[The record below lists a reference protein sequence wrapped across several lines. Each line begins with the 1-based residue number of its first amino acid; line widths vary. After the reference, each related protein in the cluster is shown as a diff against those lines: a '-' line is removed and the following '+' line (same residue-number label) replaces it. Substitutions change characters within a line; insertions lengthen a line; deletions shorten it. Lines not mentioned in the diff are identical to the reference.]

1 MTRSRNVHRTQSL
14 GQVGIRPSARAAHA
28 FDDARVFRAASEH
41 PFELDGAVPSCAA
54 HDPELFW
61 PATEADAEQARAVC
75 RGCPL
80 AEVCLAV
87 AQRRLEWGVW
97 GGELLAKGRPTTDLP
112 GNVRPSPH
120 DTARS
125 A

>member
-1 MTRSRNVHRTQSL
+1 MTRRRKTFHSQPL
-14 GQVGIRPSARAAHA
+14 GQVGPRPAARAAHA
-28 FDDARVFRAASEH
+28 FEAWVFRAASEH

-54 HDPELFW
+54 HDPEIFW
-61 PATEADAEQARAVC
+61 PSTEADAEQARAVC

-112 GNVRPSPH
+112 GNVRPSLH

>member
-1 MTRSRNVHRTQSL
+1 MTRNRTILHTQSL
-14 GQVGIRPSARAAHA
+14 GQVGLRPAARAAHA
-28 FDDARVFRAASEH
+28 FDAWVFRAASEH

-54 HDPELFW
+54 HDPEQFW
-61 PATEADAEQARAVC
+61 PATETESEMAKAVC
-75 RGCPL
+75 ATCPL
-80 AEVCLAV
+80 VEACLAV

-97 GGELLAKGRPTTDLP
+97 GGQLLAKGLPTTELP

>member
-1 MTRSRNVHRTQSL
+1 MTRNRTTLRTQSF
-14 GQVGIRPSARAAHA
+14 GQVALRPAVAGGHGL
-28 FDDARVFRAASEH
+28 DAWVFRAASEH
-41 PFELDGAVPSCAA
+41 PFELGGAVPLCSGE
-54 HDPELFW
+54 DPDLFW
-61 PATEADAEQARAVC
+61 PGTEAEAERARAVC
-75 RGCPL
+75 RACPL

-97 GGELLAKGRPTTDLP
+97 GGQLLAKGRPTTELP
-112 GNVRPSPH
+112 GNVRPSAR

>member
-1 MTRSRNVHRTQSL
+1 MTRTRTTIRTQSL
-14 GQVGIRPSARAAHA
+14 AQVGLRPATRAGQGL
-28 FDDARVFRAASEH
+28 DAWIFRAASEH
-41 PFELDGAVPSCAA
+41 PFELDGSVPSCADQ
-54 HDPELFW
+54 DPELFW
-61 PATEADAEQARAVC
+61 PTTEAEAEQAKEVC
-75 RGCPL
+75 ATCPL

>member
-1 MTRSRNVHRTQSL
+1 MTRNHKTFHAQSL
-14 GQVGIRPSARAAHA
+14 GQVGLRPVSRAAHA
-28 FDDARVFRAASEH
+28 FDAWVFRAASEH
-41 PFELDGAVPSCAA
+41 PFEVAGSEPSCAT

-61 PATEADAEQARAVC
+61 PATEVDAEQARAVC

-97 GGELLAKGRPTTDLP
+97 GGQLLARGRPTTELP
-112 GNVRPSPH
+112 GNVRPSTH

>member
-1 MTRSRNVHRTQSL
+1 MTRNHTTLRSQSL
-14 GQVGIRPSARAAHA
+14 GQVGLRPTPRAVQA
-28 FDDARVFRAASEH
+28 FDAWIFRAASEH
-41 PFELDGAVPSCAA
+41 PFELDGATPSCGTE
-54 HDPELFW
+54 DPELFW
-61 PATEADAEQARAVC
+61 PATEADAEQAKVVC
-75 RGCPL
+75 RACPL
-80 AEVCLAV
+80 AEACLAV

-97 GGELLAKGRPTTDLP
+97 GGELLAKGRPTAELP